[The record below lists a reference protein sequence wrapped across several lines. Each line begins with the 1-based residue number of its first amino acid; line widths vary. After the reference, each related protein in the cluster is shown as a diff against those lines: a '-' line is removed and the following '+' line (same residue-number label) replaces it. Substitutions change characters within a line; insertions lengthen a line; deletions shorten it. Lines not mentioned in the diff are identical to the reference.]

1 MHAVIDYIAFLVV
14 AVILLWLLYLI
25 KHSGDS
31 LRNEIKVLTE
41 KFDTVE
47 KDNFRFE
54 KLIREEFSSSR
65 IEHSKSSKE
74 SREEFSKSFK
84 EFGEFTLK
92 RMSEIAGMQKNQL
105 ETFSNQLSHL
115 TSMNEEKFNNIST
128 VIQSRLDAMMDGNEK
143 KLEQMRMTVDQK
155 LEKTLTERIGFSFK
169 MVSERLEQV
178 YKGLGEMQRLANG
191 VGDLKRV
198 LSNVKTRGVMGEY
211 QLANILEQI
220 LTPAQYEKN
229 VATKKE
235 SRAFVEYAVKLPG
248 KDDGDVVWLPID
260 SKFQIEIYQR
270 LLDAYEEADKIKIE
284 NFRNQLSRDIKLFA
298 KEIQDKYIDPP
309 NTTDFSIMFLPIEGL
324 YAEILRNTGLFE
336 VLQTKYRVIVAGPT
350 TISAILSSLQMGF
363 RTLSIEKR
371 SSNVWKILSGVKAEF
386 DKFGLILQ
394 KTQKKL
400 QEASN
405 TINDAEIRSR
415 AISRKLR
422 NVEEIPDLTKETE
435 KIAD

>member
-1 MHAVIDYIAFLVV
+1 MYAAIDYLAFSAVI
-14 AVILLWLLYLI
+14 VILFWLLYLI

-31 LRNEIKVLTE
+31 LRNDIKALAE

-47 KDNFRFE
+47 KDNLRFE

-65 IEHSKSSKE
+65 IEQSKSSKE
-74 SREEFSKSFK
+74 SREEFSKSLK

-115 TSMNEEKFNNIST
+115 TRMNEEKFNNISAI
-128 VIQSRLDAMMDGNEK
+128 IQSRLDAIMDGNEK

-178 YKGLGEMQRLANG
+178 YKGLGEMQNLANG

-386 DKFGLILQ
+386 IKFGLILQ
-394 KTQKKL
+394 KTQKKI

-405 TINDAEIRSR
+405 TINDAEVRSR

-435 KIAD
+435 QIAD

>member
-1 MHAVIDYIAFLVV
+1 MYASIDYLVFLAAT
-14 AVILLWLLYLI
+14 AVLFWLFYLI
-25 KHSGDS
+25 KHSADS
-31 LRNEIKVLTE
+31 LKNDVRMLAE
-41 KFDTVE
+41 KFDVVE
-47 KDNFRFE
+47 KDNLRFE

-65 IEHSKSSKE
+65 MEHSKNSKE

-128 VIQSRLDAMMDGNEK
+128 VIQSRLDAIMNGNEK

-178 YKGLGEMQRLANG
+178 YKGLGEMQHLANG

-386 DKFGLILQ
+386 IKFGLILQ
-394 KTQKKL
+394 KTQKKI

-405 TINDAEIRSR
+405 TINDAEVRSR

-422 NVEEIPDLTKETE
+422 NVEELPDATKEVEQIT
-435 KIAD
+435 D

>member
-1 MHAVIDYIAFLVV
+1 MYAAIDYIVFSVA
-14 AVILLWLLYLI
+14 AVILFWLLYLI

-31 LRNEIKVLTE
+31 LRNDIKVLTE
-41 KFDTVE
+41 KFDTIE
-47 KDNFRFE
+47 KDNLRFE

-74 SREEFSKSFK
+74 SREEFSKSLK

-105 ETFSNQLSHL
+105 ETFSNQLSQL
-115 TSMNEEKFNNIST
+115 TNMNEKKFNNISAI
-128 VIQSRLDAMMDGNEK
+128 IQSRLDAIMDGNEK

-178 YKGLGEMQRLANG
+178 YKGLGEMQHLANG

-284 NFRNQLSRDIKLFA
+284 TFRNQLSRDIKLFA

-386 DKFGLILQ
+386 TKFGLILQ
-394 KTQKKL
+394 KTQKKI

-405 TINDAEIRSR
+405 TINDAEVRSR

-435 KIAD
+435 QIAD

>member
-1 MHAVIDYIAFLVV
+1 MYAAIDYIVFSVA
-14 AVILLWLLYLI
+14 AVILFWLLYLI

-31 LRNEIKVLTE
+31 LRNDIKVLTE
-41 KFDTVE
+41 KFDTIE
-47 KDNFRFE
+47 KDNLRFE

-74 SREEFSKSFK
+74 SREEFSKSLK

-105 ETFSNQLSHL
+105 ETFSNQLSQL
-115 TSMNEEKFNNIST
+115 TNMNEKKFNNISAI
-128 VIQSRLDAMMDGNEK
+128 IQSRLDAIMDGNEK

-178 YKGLGEMQRLANG
+178 YKGLGEMQHLANG

-386 DKFGLILQ
+386 TKFGLILQ
-394 KTQKKL
+394 KTQKKI

-405 TINDAEIRSR
+405 TINDAEVRSR

-435 KIAD
+435 QIAD